1 MLIISM
7 LAGNKMKIT
16 ILTSNEL
23 KIALIL
29 IFPANKKYYYQG
41 ADDHPEIPLHK
52 RKMILILTK

>member
-1 MLIISM
+1 MLIISI

-29 IFPANKKYYYQG
+29 IFPANKKYYCRG
-41 ADDHPEIPLHK
+41 ANDHPQIPLHT
-52 RKMILILTK
+52 RKMILTK